1 MSVNY
6 TLSDSCPSQ
15 NHLCVANSNLD
26 PADNFREDEL
36 NYEIDRCIY
45 TIFCIVLLSFTGLL
59 CHYTNK
65 KNVFYKNFT
74 IISLL
79 IIALIFLIDGL
90 TMGKETCLF
99 PRWCHEGSDDQII
112 PTFYF
117 YQMNECPRYNSWL
130 ADDYRLAKN
139 YECESSEYGCCEVQ
153 EIGCDEFYHEGYTY
167 SRYVSLMDHYD
178 GRWQLSVDKQDE
190 EGSNCPTIE
199 EIIYQVSTNEK
210 NNHPLLYLPYTITA
224 MIIMCLFIVCNI
236 CMEKEEYEKTESDDV
251 EKNTTSQKGLR
262 LSVIPSG
269 KKVETK
275 KESITMKESV

>member
-1 MSVNY
+1 
-6 TLSDSCPSQ
+6 
-15 NHLCVANSNLD
+15 
-26 PADNFREDEL
+26 
-36 NYEIDRCIY
+36 
-45 TIFCIVLLSFTGLL
+45 
-59 CHYTNK
+59 
-65 KNVFYKNFT
+65 
-74 IISLL
+74 
-79 IIALIFLIDGL
+79 
-90 TMGKETCLF
+90 
-99 PRWCHEGSDDQII
+99 
-112 PTFYF
+112 
-117 YQMNECPRYNSWL
+117 MNECPRYNSWL

-178 GRWQLSVDKQDE
+178 GRWQLSVDKQDA